1 MTDQIDMIYLKFFLY
16 IGLYLNHLRRIKLST
31 VINLFSVDGFDV
43 NRYIRKI
50 LNKSCR
56 FDQSF

>member
-50 LNKSCR
+50 LNK
-56 FDQSF
+56 

>member
-1 MTDQIDMIYLKFFLY
+1 MTDQIDMIYLKF
-16 IGLYLNHLRRIKLST
+16 LYLNHLRRIKLST